1 MLLLRQGEQA
11 WFLSSDAGNHEFAKV
26 RFEKRPGADTPT
38 YNVREG
44 FARVGG
50 GVDLV
55 HAAIEAD
62 GAHLTWSTG
71 AKSFIPKDY
80 FQVTYLP

>member
-1 MLLLRQGEQA
+1 MLLLRTGEQA
-11 WFLSSDAGNHEFAKV
+11 WFLSSTQGNHEFQKV
-26 RFEKRPGADTPT
+26 RFESRNGAAPS

-50 GVDLV
+50 NVDLV
-55 HAAIEAD
+55 HLAVEAD
-62 GAHLTWSTG
+62 GAHLSWSTG

-80 FQVTYLP
+80 FQLTWLP